1 MTVEPVAY
9 VVPLPSLTVF
19 QLSKVYPVRV
29 RLLDGIVFAT
39 PGLVLI
45 AVGTVPEPPLASNVI
60 VTGAVE
66 GIGAATDTVTDSP
79 VQEPDDDFTLAC
91 IVTVVSVSILLKVS
105 KLELIQTTV
114 VAPSASVLHVPV
126 YVFPPI
132 FSVPEYE
139 AVTDELTLT

>member
-91 IVTVVSVSILLKVS
+91 IVSILLKVS